1 MEVDNEILIECDI
14 SMAIS
19 FYGGI
24 SGTTDVLVDAV
35 NIFGKRAL
43 KKRNPKSELEHKKK
57 ELCCHKYLVKVTKS
71 SSLSVLEIIPLTKL
85 PKYTNNDLFL
95 NVFPELSQSSQH
107 SG

>member
-14 SMAIS
+14 SKAIS

-43 KKRNPKSELEHKKK
+43 KKRNPKSELEHEKN
-57 ELCCHKYLVKVTKS
+57 ELCWRKYSVEVTKS
-71 SSLSVLEIIPLTKL
+71 S
-85 PKYTNNDLFL
+85 
-95 NVFPELSQSSQH
+95 NVIVPRNYSTD
-107 SG
+107 